1 MAYVLG
7 LTGGIASGKSTV
19 SRLFLT
25 HNIPVVDADVGAR
38 IVIEPG
44 TEALKKVQNLFG
56 EEILLANGELNRK
69 KLGELIF
76 SDYLKRK
83 QLNECLSYYIREW
96 ILSEKDRLITSGH
109 ELIVLDIPLLFEAG
123 YNKDVDEIMVVA
135 VDKETQLTRL
145 MKRNE
150 LSQAE
155 AIQRIESQMELSEKV
170 AQADYIIY
178 NNGTLEDTVR
188 QVEEWLISKGYYST

>member
-1 MAYVLG
+1 MTYVLG

-19 SRLFLT
+19 SRLFLK
-25 HNIPVVDADVGAR
+25 HDVPVVDADVGAR
-38 IVIEPG
+38 IIIEPG

-56 EEILLANGELNRK
+56 EEILLENGELNRK

-76 SDYLKRK
+76 SDPLKRK
-83 QLNECLSYYIREW
+83 QLNDCLSYYIREW

-109 ELIVLDIPLLFEAG
+109 DLIVLDIPLLFESG
-123 YNKDVDEIMVVA
+123 YKKDVDEIMVVA
-135 VDKETQLTRL
+135 VDKETQLARL

-155 AIQRIESQMELSEKV
+155 AIQRMESQMDLLEKV
-170 AQADYIIY
+170 AQADYVIY
-178 NNGTLEDTVR
+178 NNGTLENTVN

>member
-1 MAYVLG
+1 MTYVLG

-19 SRLFLT
+19 SRYFLK

-44 TEALKKVQNLFG
+44 TEALEKVQNLFG
-56 EEILLANGELNRK
+56 EEILLENGELNRK

-76 SDYLKRK
+76 SDPLKRK
-83 QLNECLSYYIREW
+83 QLNDCLSYYIREW

-123 YNKDVDEIMVVA
+123 YKKDVDEIMVVA
-135 VDKETQLTRL
+135 VDKETQLARL
-145 MKRNE
+145 MKRNK

-155 AIQRIESQMELSEKV
+155 ALQRIESQMELSEKV
-170 AQADYIIY
+170 DQSDYVIY
-178 NNGTLEDTVR
+178 NNGTLENTMS
-188 QVEEWLISKGYYST
+188 QVDEWLISKGYYST

>member
-7 LTGGIASGKSTV
+7 LTGGIATGKSTV

-76 SDYLKRK
+76 SDHLKRK